1 MKDIDLTL
9 YNTDFLFVTNYH
21 YNRKGDWP
29 EDILARVFGFES
41 ERWLIKYSLI
51 PHKEWSL

>member
-1 MKDIDLTL
+1 MKDIDLPL

-29 EDILARVFGFES
+29 EDIFSQSIWF
-41 ERWLIKYSLI
+41 
-51 PHKEWSL
+51 

>member
-29 EDILARVFGFES
+29 EDIFSQSIWF
-41 ERWLIKYSLI
+41 
-51 PHKEWSL
+51 